1 MSTWVLMDV
10 LDASMSQQAMQQQ
23 PPAPLYTW
31 SVSFVKFSFM
41 HVQAIQLMQCRS
53 EHTLPVTCIHI
64 GAGQVNALAITSSLD
79 RSCKIWGLAQGE
91 FYNFSLG

>member
-1 MSTWVLMDV
+1 MVSQLCQVLIHER
-10 LDASMSQQAMQQQ
+10 
-23 PPAPLYTW
+23 TG
-31 SVSFVKFSFM
+31 
-41 HVQAIQLMQCRS
+41 IQLMQCRS

-91 FYNFSLG
+91 YYKFFLEIG